1 LALSS
6 LDDGSHV
13 PSRTE
18 VDDSLGSSARL
29 WARLVA
35 GVAKVHAPIEQAWT
49 FSGPK
54 YGWSLRLKHGDR
66 VLLYMTPQRGC
77 FLLGVV
83 LAEKAAQ
90 MAHDDGLPGPL
101 LTTIDAAPRYA
112 EGRGIRTQLATSDDL
127 ALARALADLK
137 MTSVGRGAR
146 SASARIQP
154 PTQESR

>member
-1 LALSS
+1 MALSAFA
-6 LDDGSHV
+6 DKSHPPEPDELEAV
-13 PSRTE
+13 
-18 VDDSLGSSARL
+18 LGQAAAH
-29 WARLVA
+29 WQRLVA
-35 GVAKVHAPIEQAWT
+35 HVVDGGAPITELWNYA
-49 FSGPK
+49 GAK

-112 EGRGIRTQLATSDDL
+112 EGRGIRTQVATSDDL

-146 SASARIQP
+146 SASARIP
-154 PTQESR
+154 PPSQESR